1 MEPSQAEESLPPAVE
16 QALHALEKR
25 MVLSSVHNRKSLD
38 DTLQQYTVSSRDHL
52 VELCRQ
58 QEATLKEFLVDA
70 AADKLKTILPT
81 LADRFDELEAQ
92 YTQNKL
98 PLDDLRVELE
108 RHMHSLRDKLRLNV
122 LKIAKEVIPVE
133 TKAHMEVGLK
143 RLGVFNQ
150 RLDMFNQRL
159 DSFEKALIALR
170 RDAEEVSVRL
180 ANWRLVI
187 TEDAEKHRHELQSN
201 SDANWE
207 KMDAAMRDWE
217 LAKDVTDAKSPAGDP
232 MCRQAL
238 TAMLE
243 AMQRTLGAGAPV
255 DPQNELPPLGT
266 PGAGH
271 IRTIVEL
278 IRSRTPPDLRRES
291 ALRLRTAADPC
302 GGAPRRGARA
312 GGCMPHLS
320 RGDLHPAAW

>member
-1 MEPSQAEESLPPAVE
+1 MEPSEAEESLPPAVE

-25 MVLSSVHNRKSLD
+25 MILSSVHNRKSLE

-70 AADKLKTILPT
+70 TADKLKTILPT

-133 TKAHMEVGLK
+133 TKAYMEVGLE
-143 RLGVFNQ
+143 RLGAFNQ

-170 RDAEEVSVRL
+170 GDAEEVSVRL
-180 ANWRLVI
+180 ATWRLVI
-187 TEDAEKHRHELQSN
+187 TEDAEKHRHELQAN

-217 LAKDVTDAKSPAGDP
+217 LAKSPAGDP
-232 MCRQAL
+232 ICRQAL

-243 AMQRTLGAGAPV
+243 AMQRILGAGAPV
-255 DPQNELPPLGT
+255 DPQNELPTLGT

-278 IRSRTPPDLRRES
+278 IRSRTTSP
-291 ALRLRTAADPC
+291 
-302 GGAPRRGARA
+302 APTKPA
-312 GGCMPHLS
+312 S
-320 RGDLHPAAW
+320 RGRSASPYSR